1 MKNNVLIEFSN
12 GRISLYECLGL
23 LPFEGY
29 EIENE
34 IVWNIKEA
42 YHDEFGNVIF
52 IKTIKKPIWYSL
64 KSLKYYLLKFF

>member
-1 MKNNVLIEFSN
+1 MRNNVLIEFSN

-34 IVWNIKEA
+34 IVWNLN
-42 YHDEFGNVIF
+42 Y
-52 IKTIKKPIWYSL
+52 PSL
-64 KSLKYYLLKFF
+64 KGGDS